1 MSCTEKD
8 LTLREMAVLECLRGG
23 KNTADTANALSVRE
37 CTVKF
42 HVRNIIRKLGAM
54 NRTHAVAIAMAA
66 GIIAETKQGCA
77 RKRAGGFV
85 S

>member
-1 MSCTEKD
+1 MKD
-8 LTLREMAVLECLRGG
+8 CARVLTLREMAVLECLRGG

-42 HVRNIIRKLGAM
+42 HVRNIMRKLGAE

-66 GIIAETKQGCA
+66 GITPEPRHGLPLQRTGELA
-77 RKRAGGFV
+77 